1 MNKVKTNGIIIGIQ
15 GPVVDV
21 RFENETPMVH
31 EALIVNPPKG
41 KELILEVAFL
51 IGNNEVKTLSNEQQ
65 QIVQRITVVE
75 TESKQY
81 RSDISEIKE
90 DIKAIRKGLGIK

>member
-1 MNKVKTNGIIIGIQ
+1 MNRGQIAIVQVLTWGLVVGVAVIGASFGRISM
-15 GPVVDV
+15 
-21 RFENETPMVH
+21 T
-31 EALIVNPPKG
+31 
-41 KELILEVAFL
+41 
-51 IGNNEVKTLSNEQQ
+51 NNEVKTLSNEQQ